1 MLSNTAYCLSMR
13 KNLTV
18 GYIGGSVTAGFGAS
32 NAEVTSWRA
41 RTTQWL
47 RETFPAATVAEGNAA
62 VGGTGSFLGMCRIG
76 TALLGPYHPNLIF
89 IEYAINDYYQGCSM
103 EESGRQMESMV
114 RQCLSAN
121 PYTDIV
127 LIYTTDCGMAGRD
140 FDAVCAFEQVARH
153 YGLYTVNVGRLLRER
168 EGADALRYQG
178 QFLTDSVHPNDAG
191 YEWYAAYVTEFLATQ
206 LAEKAPD
213 APRAHCIPAPLYG
226 NLITA
231 ACPIGAA
238 AMAAANP
245 GVGSLYDETNYVLG
259 SGEAMHIRF
268 CGGALA
274 LWWRMATGGQVMLT
288 LDGES
293 SALPVGNP
301 DGAHRQLYAGL
312 SNGEHILTVANTG
325 AVDCSLRSFYVLQ

>member
-1 MLSNTAYCLSMR
+1 MLRNTAYCLLKR
-13 KNLTV
+13 KKMTV

-47 RETFPAATVAEGNAA
+47 REAFPAATVTEGNAA

-76 TALLGPYHPNLIF
+76 TALLEPYHPDLIF

-103 EESGRQMESMV
+103 EESARQMESMV

-127 LIYTTDCGMAGRD
+127 PVYTTDCGVAGRD
-140 FDAVCAFEQVARH
+140 FDAVRAFEQVARH

-178 QFLTDSVHPNDAG
+178 RFLTDSVHPNDTG
-191 YEWYAAYVTEFLATQ
+191 YERYAAYVTEFLDAQ
-206 LAEKAPD
+206 LAEAPD
-213 APRAHCIPAPLYG
+213 APRAHCVPAPLYSD
-226 NLITA
+226 LVTSA
-231 ACPIGAA
+231 RPIGAVD
-238 AMAAANP
+238 MAAANP
-245 GVGSLYDETNYVLG
+245 GVGNLYDETNYVLG
-259 SGEAMHIRF
+259 SGEAMHTRF
-268 CGGALA
+268 CGCTLA

-288 LDGES
+288 LDSES

-301 DGAHRQLYAGL
+301 DGAHRQLYTGL
-312 SNGEHILTVANTG
+312 SNDEHILTVANTG
-325 AVDCSLRSFYVLQ
+325 VVDCSLRSLYILQ